1 MAGQASSYRDH
12 SPSRTHHLSNLFQSH
27 GWFGTSANKAT
38 HPHLHVCITWTD
50 IRNAAGLDFITWWK
64 QMELKRSV
72 FCKIFRSTFKF
83 FFILQPFADEIID
96 LLVGILRDETLSS
109 EKRKCFIILSKRTTN
124 ILNQSELVFVVLPI
138 GSYSIRASGRRNG

>member
-50 IRNAAGLDFITWWK
+50 IRNAAGLDFVTWWK
-64 QMELKRSV
+64 QMELKRSAS
-72 FCKIFRSTFKF
+72 CKIFRSTFQF
-83 FFILQPFADEIID
+83 FFYLAAFCWWNYWSFGRHLARRNPFQ
-96 LLVGILRDETLSS
+96 R
-109 EKRKCFIILSKRTTN
+109 KRKCFIILSKRTTN

-138 GSYSIRASGRRNG
+138 RSYSIRASGRRNG